1 VSTAAYGNSSAVD
14 LARTV
19 SAGTRSARA
28 TVDACLAEIARVNP
42 SINALTAVVAEAA
55 AERADLLDQRVT
67 RGDPVGPL
75 AGVPFV
81 VKNLLDVAGV
91 TTLAGSRIHA
101 SNPPATRDATVVRRL
116 HEAGAICVGAA
127 SMDEYAYGFT
137 NENTWYGPC
146 RNPHDL
152 DRVAGGS
159 SGGSAA
165 AVAAGLVPF
174 SLGTDTNGSIR
185 VPATF
190 CGVFGLLATYGR
202 IPRAGAVLLAESLD
216 RVGVFGRSVV
226 DLAAVYDVLHGWDP
240 EDQVSLRLPRA
251 AALPS
256 LEGDIAPLRV
266 GVAGGHF
273 ARGGTPEVM
282 EGLARVA
289 AALGATR
296 TIELE
301 GAAKARAAAFIIT
314 SCEGSHA
321 HLANLRSRPDDF
333 FPEVRDRLRAGA
345 LVPQTWYQQAQKFR
359 GLYRREVLSK
369 FDEVDVF
376 LAPTTPT
383 PATRVGQ
390 EVMFIE
396 GAEVRV
402 RPNVGLY
409 TQALSYIGLPIMNV
423 PVHLPG
429 HLPVGVMIVGPPHA
443 EARVLQVARHLERA
457 RVVAAPIAAPIAAS
471 ACLAD
476 PASRRA
482 LDSGQVR
489 R

>member
-1 VSTAAYGNSSAVD
+1 MKSASSANGSAVD
-14 LARTV
+14 IGRQV
-19 SAGTRSARA
+19 GAGTRSARA
-28 TVDACLAEIARVNP
+28 TVDACLAEITRLNP

-55 AERADLLDQRVT
+55 VARADALDHSLA
-67 RGDPVGPL
+67 RGEAVGPL
-75 AGVPFV
+75 AGAPFV
-81 VKNLLDVAGV
+81 VKNLLDLAGV

-101 SNPPATRDATVVRRL
+101 SNPPAARDSTVVTRL
-116 HEAGAICVGAA
+116 QEAGAICVGAA

-165 AVAAGLVPF
+165 AVAAGMVSF

-202 IPRAGAVLLAESLD
+202 IPRAGAILLAESLD

-226 DLAAVYDVLHGWDP
+226 DLAAIYDVLHGWDP

-251 AALPS
+251 EVLPS
-256 LEGDIAPLRV
+256 LEEDIAPLRV

-282 EGLARVA
+282 EGLSRVA
-289 AALGATR
+289 TALDAHR
-296 TIELE
+296 TVVLE
-301 GAAKARAAAFIIT
+301 GAEKARAAAFIIT

-321 HLANLRSRPDDF
+321 HLANLRTRPDEF

-369 FDEVDVF
+369 FDDVDVF

-390 EVMFIE
+390 EVMMIDGE
-396 GAEVRV
+396 EVRV
-402 RPNVGLY
+402 RPNIGLY

-443 EARVLQVARHLERA
+443 EARVLRVARHLERLG
-457 RVVAAPIAAPIAAS
+457 VVAAP
-471 ACLAD
+471 LAEFQGRGAGD
-476 PASRRA
+476 PHARLA
-482 LDSGQVR
+482 VPLKG
-489 R
+489 